1 MIDSIGFDLDG
12 TLWDST
18 DSITK
23 AWRTVAAEFGVHL
36 PSLAEMES
44 VMGLNRIDLM
54 KKLFPDM
61 DKKESADFFDRATVE
76 CVKEL
81 NLHGGKL
88 YDGVEETLRELSRHC
103 KLYIVS
109 NCQESY
115 MDAFLTYHKLGKYFC
130 DFACED
136 PDTLSKGENI
146 KKVIARNKLTA
157 SVYIG
162 DTQGDCN
169 AAKLA
174 GVPFGFAAYGFGTVD
189 GYDCKFDSFN
199 DILSQISITLGGKTS

>member
-36 PSLAEMES
+36 PDLEEMKS

-61 DKKESADFFDRATVE
+61 DEKLSADFFDRATVE
-76 CVKEL
+76 CVREL
-81 NLHGGKL
+81 RLHGGKL
-88 YDGVEETLRELSRHC
+88 YDGVEETLRELSKHY

-115 MDAFLTYHKLGKYFC
+115 MNAFLSYHKLGKYFC
-130 DFACED
+130 DFAYED

-146 KKVIARNKLTA
+146 KKVIARNGLTS

-174 GVPFGFAAYGFGTVD
+174 AVPFGFAAYGFGTVD
-189 GYDCKFDSFN
+189 RYDYIFSNFFEIGE
-199 DILSQISITLGGKTS
+199 ILNSNK

>member
-36 PSLAEMES
+36 PDLEEMKS

-61 DKKESADFFDRATVE
+61 DEKLSADFFDRATVE
-76 CVKEL
+76 CVREL
-81 NLHGGKL
+81 RLHGGKL
-88 YDGVEETLRELSRHC
+88 YDGVEETLRELSKHY

-115 MDAFLTYHKLGKYFC
+115 MNAFLSYHKLGKYFC
-130 DFACED
+130 DFAYED

-146 KKVIARNKLTA
+146 KKVIVRNGLTS

-174 GVPFGFAAYGFGTVD
+174 AVPFGFAAYGFGTVD
-189 GYDCKFDSFN
+189 RYDYIFSNFFEIGE
-199 DILSQISITLGGKTS
+199 ILNSNK

>member
-36 PSLAEMES
+36 PSLEEMKS

-61 DKKESADFFDRATVE
+61 DEKLSADFFDRATVE
-76 CVKEL
+76 CVREL
-81 NLHGGKL
+81 RLHGGKL
-88 YDGVEETLRELSRHC
+88 YDGVEETLRELSKHY

-115 MDAFLTYHKLGKYFC
+115 MNAFLSYHKLGKYFC
-130 DFACED
+130 DFAYED

-146 KKVIARNKLTA
+146 KKVIVRNGLTS

-174 GVPFGFAAYGFGTVD
+174 AVPFGFAAYGFGTVD
-189 GYDCKFDSFN
+189 RYDYIFSNFFEIGE
-199 DILSQISITLGGKTS
+199 ILNSNK

>member
-12 TLWDST
+12 TLWNST
-18 DSITK
+18 DSITT
-23 AWRTVAAEFGVHL
+23 AWRTVAVEFGVHL
-36 PSLAEMES
+36 PDLEEMKS

-61 DKKESADFFDRATVE
+61 DEKLSADFFDRATVE

-81 NLHGGKL
+81 SRHGGKL
-88 YDGVEETLRELSRHC
+88 YDGVEETLRELSKHY

-115 MDAFLTYHKLGKYFC
+115 MNAFLSYHKLGKYFC
-130 DFACED
+130 DFAYED

-146 KKVIARNKLTA
+146 KKVIARNGLTA

-174 GVPFGFAAYGFGTVD
+174 AVPFGFAAYGFGTVD
-189 GYDCKFDSFN
+189 RYDYKFSNFFEIGE
-199 DILSQISITLGGKTS
+199 ILNSNK

>member
-36 PSLAEMES
+36 PDLEEMKS

-61 DKKESADFFDRATVE
+61 DEKLSADFFDRATVE
-76 CVKEL
+76 CVREL
-81 NLHGGKL
+81 RLHGGKL
-88 YDGVEETLRELSRHC
+88 YDGVEETLRELSKHY

-115 MDAFLTYHKLGKYFC
+115 MNAFLSYHKLGKNFC
-130 DFACED
+130 DFAYED

-146 KKVIARNKLTA
+146 KKVIVRNGLTA

-174 GVPFGFAAYGFGTVD
+174 AVPFGFAAYGFGTVD
-189 GYDCKFDSFN
+189 RYDYIFSSFFEIGE
-199 DILSQISITLGGKTS
+199 ILNSNK

>member
-36 PSLAEMES
+36 PDLEEMKF

-61 DKKESADFFDRATVE
+61 DEKLSADFFDRATVE
-76 CVKEL
+76 CVREL
-81 NLHGGKL
+81 RLHGGKL
-88 YDGVEETLRELSRHC
+88 YDGVEETLRELSKHY

-115 MDAFLTYHKLGKYFC
+115 MNAFLSYHKLGKYFC
-130 DFACED
+130 DFAYED

-146 KKVIARNKLTA
+146 KKVIVRNGLTA

-174 GVPFGFAAYGFGTVD
+174 AVPFGFAAYGFGTVD
-189 GYDCKFDSFN
+189 RYDYIFSSFFEIGE
-199 DILSQISITLGGKTS
+199 ILNSNK

>member
-36 PSLAEMES
+36 PDLEEMKS

-61 DKKESADFFDRATVE
+61 DEKLSADFFDRATVE

-81 NLHGGKL
+81 SQHGGKL
-88 YDGVEETLRELSRHC
+88 YDGVEETLRELSKHY

-115 MDAFLTYHKLGKYFC
+115 MNAFLSYHKLGKYFC
-130 DFACED
+130 DFAYEG

-146 KKVIARNKLTA
+146 KKVIVRNGLTA

-174 GVPFGFAAYGFGTVD
+174 AVPFGFAAYGFGTVD
-189 GYDCKFDSFN
+189 RYDYIFSSFFEIGE
-199 DILSQISITLGGKTS
+199 ILNSNK

>member
-36 PSLAEMES
+36 PDLEEMKS

-61 DKKESADFFDRATVE
+61 DEKLSADFFDRATVE
-76 CVKEL
+76 CVREL
-81 NLHGGKL
+81 RLHGGKL
-88 YDGVEETLRELSRHC
+88 YDGVEETLRELSKHY

-115 MDAFLTYHKLGKYFC
+115 MNAFLSYHKLGKYFC
-130 DFACED
+130 DFAYEG

-146 KKVIARNKLTA
+146 KKVIVRNGLTA

-174 GVPFGFAAYGFGTVD
+174 AVPFGFAAYGFGTVD
-189 GYDCKFDSFN
+189 RYDYIFSSFFEIGE
-199 DILSQISITLGGKTS
+199 ILNSNK